1 MNICIF
7 YFLNSNIFIDEI
19 ILFLQETSTG
29 FEIYDG
35 PETEISIYKILKS
48 MLHKI

>member
-1 MNICIF
+1 MNIRIL
-7 YFLNSNIFIDEI
+7 YFFNRIIFIDEI
-19 ILFLQETSTG
+19 ILFLQENSTG
-29 FEIYDG
+29 FEICDG